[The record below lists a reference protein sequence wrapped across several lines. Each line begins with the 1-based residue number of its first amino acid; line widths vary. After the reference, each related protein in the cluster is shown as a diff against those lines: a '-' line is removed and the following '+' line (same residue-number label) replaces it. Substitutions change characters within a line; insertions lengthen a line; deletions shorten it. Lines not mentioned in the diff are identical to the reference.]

1 MKNAILAIA
10 IGSTLA
16 CLDGSPVKNSP
27 AIGARKIEMVSKK
40 NDVQFVS
47 TPEPERK
54 PSADAKPLRSAVGGI
69 LKVFGRKARCGRH
82 SRRKMMR
89 IRRRS

>member
-10 IGSTLA
+10 IGSALA